1 MVYVLEFK
9 RTSDQR
15 RDYRENGES
24 RARVQH
30 DVLIRSL
37 EVLGGDKD
45 RQLHTLWKETKIG
58 EILPW
63 DDIEEEAEELI
74 ARRRVERRASVSN
87 QANQQREDESGGDEK
102 DPSEEVI
109 FGQRR
114 PDSLAI
120 DWINKMVYVLEFKR
134 TSDQRRDYRE
144 KGESRARVQHDVLI
158 RSLEKVAGETE
169 SEGERWKVK
178 LIVFVG
184 GTCGSVHVQIFNNN
198 LKELGVVESKR
209 GAIRKGLVQEL
220 LYAQDTVLCSYFAQ
234 REGATNGDK
243 GRRSTAAEVFQGLDR
258 FR

>member
-1 MVYVLEFK
+1 MQKKNVIVAHNRCWKYL
-9 RTSDQR
+9 TGAISTH
-15 RDYRENGES
+15 GE
-24 RARVQH
+24 AN
-30 DVLIRSL
+30 RSL
-37 EVLGGDKD
+37 EILGGDKD
-45 RQLHTLWKETKIG
+45 RQLHTLWKETNICK
-58 EILPW
+58 ILPW
-63 DDIEEEAEELI
+63 DDIEEEEEELI
-74 ARRRVERRASVSN
+74 AKRREERPASSSDKTS
-87 QANQQREDESGGDEK
+87 QQRDDEPEGDERE
-102 DPSEEVI
+102 PSEEVI

-144 KGESRARVQHDVLI
+144 KGEARAKAQHDVLI
-158 RSLEKVAGETE
+158 KSLEKVAGETE

-184 GTCGSVHVQIFNNN
+184 GTCGSVHVQTFNDN

-243 GRRSTAAEVFQGLDR
+243 GRWSTTAEVFQGLDR
-258 FR
+258 FG